1 MFALFCMLF
10 LFSSVSM
17 PAKAYTQDGQ
27 KHWVKDTIYLRP
39 YSGFT
44 DLTLQHMKSSVSQWD
59 QAAGQLVIGISNLS
73 HSDVNIPFGNDCWDG
88 VNRILKQADGYY
100 YTARTYVDPEFYTG
114 YVREADIN
122 LNANKKFANSG
133 QNGCFDTYSAFLH
146 EAGHVIG
153 LGHATS
159 TVPVMYANLGTGV
172 EKRTLQTDD
181 KNGANYIYQVWD
193 KQ

>member
-73 HSDVNIPFGNDCWDG
+73 HSDNNASFGSGSWDG
-88 VNRILKQADGYY
+88 VNRIMKKKSDELYTGRTHVNAD
-100 YTARTYVDPEFYTG
+100 FFTG
-114 YVREADIN
+114 YVKEADIN

-133 QNGCFDTYSAFLH
+133 QKGCYDTYSVFLH

-181 KNGANYIYQVWD
+181 KNGAHYIYQVWD